1 MLGITLNRTTLISFL
16 AALTACFLS
25 AELMA
30 ALPTVGADG
39 GEIATNTSGFI
50 KKYATYIIYGTGAVV
65 FVIASFWII
74 SAVSD
79 WRAGKPGAGLGN
91 VVLMLFV
98 AIVVTII
105 VMYLLTQGLDILE
118 ANF

>member
-1 MLGITLNRTTLISFL
+1 MLSVALNKKTFLTLL
-16 AALTACFLS
+16 AAITACLFS
-25 AELMA
+25 AELVA

-74 SAVSD
+74 SAIND
-79 WRAGKPGAGLGN
+79 WRAGKPGAGIGN

-98 AIVVTII
+98 AIVATII
-105 VMYLLTQGLDILE
+105 VMYFLTQGLDILE